1 MFNWKY
7 TNKSD
12 QVVRPL
18 AAKGRTI
25 RSGEVLPTSRDN
37 AIRQQ
42 NVLFMSLLSFVMTF
56 EKKIMRFDLKFCLLF
71 ICVVYL
77 LFSNWFLIN

>member
-42 NVLFMSLLSFVMTF
+42 NVLFM
-56 EKKIMRFDLKFCLLF
+56 
-71 ICVVYL
+71 
-77 LFSNWFLIN
+77 